1 MEDKVISLDLAIPL
15 IFSASSLLELLGS
28 VLGHGRRQLIAGQ
41 GSLRVQAKSNKEPSQ
56 LAEILLILHQLGELS
71 PGISH
76 ILI

>member
-41 GSLRVQAKSNKEPSQ
+41 GSLRVQAKSNEEPSQ
-56 LAEILLILHQLGELS
+56 LAEILFILHQLGKLS